1 MQTPD
6 KVIEI
11 GAWMLEHSHRALL
24 AVSGGRFPK
33 KVLGMQPVELHT
45 TGRRSGQPRSTMLT
59 SPICEPDRIVLVA
72 SKGGHRDHP
81 DWYKNLVAHPDVE
94 LTVDSTVRC
103 EPCEGSGAKSGT
115 SASACS
121 MCGGR
126 GQVRARNGFF
136 VVEQTCPTC
145 RGVGEVIDGHAG
157 SPPECAST
165 ISRPSASTP
174 CCARS
179 KSKAAALWK

>member
-1 MQTPD
+1 MHNPD

-94 LTVDSTVRC
+94 LTVDGVTRPMRARTASAEEKRELWPTITAAYSGYEGYQRNTDRDIPVVIC
-103 EPCEGSGAKSGT
+103 EP
-115 SASACS
+115 
-121 MCGGR
+121 R
-126 GQVRARNGFF
+126 
-136 VVEQTCPTC
+136 
-145 RGVGEVIDGHAG
+145 
-157 SPPECAST
+157 
-165 ISRPSASTP
+165 
-174 CCARS
+174 
-179 KSKAAALWK
+179 